1 VPKLAAIKGSVA
13 PLRVSHVQ
21 PSEFLIPVLALQDTD
36 RKGKNVTV
44 STYGGITND
53 CRHSSKSWA
62 QAYKYAVSTMNGPVA
77 FGSDFNGDGLAHVGL
92 LPDLI
97 ADLRMIGLTDADLDP
112 LFRSAEGFIQVWER
126 SEGKTPRRPCEVPP
140 GTMGG

>member
-1 VPKLAAIKGSVA
+1 LTERLTQRRAGNKVTYPF
-13 PLRVSHVQ
+13 
-21 PSEFLIPVLALQDTD
+21 EIPDFGRFDKQ
-36 RKGKNVTV
+36 VTGQKV
-44 STYGGITND
+44 
-53 CRHSSKSWA
+53 
-62 QAYKYAVSTMNGPVA
+62 
-77 FGSDFNGDGLAHVGL
+77 FDFNGDGIAHIGL

-126 SEGKTPRRPCEVPP
+126 SELKTPPRPCEVPP